1 MTIFDKLTEDMKTA
15 LKAGEK
21 DRLSAI
27 RLLRGMM
34 KNAAIDKQED
44 LSEDEEMAILNS
56 AAKKR
61 RESIQAYES
70 AGRTDLAEK
79 EQKELNVIL
88 TYLPQPLSSDELEK
102 MVEDAIDELDALTMK
117 DMGKVMPV
125 VIKKAKGR
133 ADGKTISELVKK
145 KLS

>member
-27 RLLRGMM
+27 RLLRGMI

-61 RESIQAYES
+61 RESIHAYES

-88 TYLPQPLSSDELEK
+88 TYLPQPLSSAELEK
-102 MVEDAIDELDALTMK
+102 MVDDAIDEVDALTMK

-125 VIKKAKGR
+125 VIKNAKGR

>member
-1 MTIFDKLTEDMKTA
+1 MTIFEKLTEDMKTA

-27 RLLRGMM
+27 RLLRGMI

-70 AGRTDLAEK
+70 AERTDLAEK
-79 EQKELNVIL
+79 EQKELGVIL
-88 TYLPQPLSSDELEK
+88 TYLPQPLSSEELEK
-102 MVEDAIDELDALTMK
+102 MVDDAIDEVDALTMK

-125 VIKKAKGR
+125 VIQKAKGR